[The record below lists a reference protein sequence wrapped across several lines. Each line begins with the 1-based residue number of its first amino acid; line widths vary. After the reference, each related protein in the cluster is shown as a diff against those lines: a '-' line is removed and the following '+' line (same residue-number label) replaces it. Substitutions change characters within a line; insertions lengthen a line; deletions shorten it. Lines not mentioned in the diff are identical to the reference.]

1 MKNIRTIKQVCL
13 IVAGTLLS
21 VQMAQ
26 ASMFQIADVA
36 SWDTLNMRAQPG
48 ASASVVGKIPAN
60 GQNIRHLGK
69 QVKVGNTTWVNIIWQ
84 GRNGWVSSRYIR
96 PMPASSAAA
105 PASSAAPQ
113 APASRNTASAQP
125 PAAQPQAVTAVRP
138 TTARTPAASNSKGKW
153 VLECGDRSP
162 FWRVVV
168 HPKALEVNKHGQA
181 IGMLPITYEKQDRN
195 RWNTA
200 MKTVLKASNGPFSTN
215 MTIKYTKQCDYTLRN
230 ERVHYW
236 VEANLGGDVFKGC
249 CRAVRIE

>member
-1 MKNIRTIKQVCL
+1 MKSIRTIKQVCL
-13 IVAGTLLS
+13 TVAGTLLS
-21 VQMAQ
+21 FQMAH
-26 ASMFQIADVA
+26 ASMFQIDGVA
-36 SWDTLNMRAQPG
+36 SWDSLNMRAKPG
-48 ASASVVGKIPAN
+48 TSASVVGKIPAN

-69 QVKVGNTTWVNIIWQ
+69 QVKVGNTTWVNVIWQ

-96 PMPASSAAA
+96 PMPAAQA
-105 PASSAAPQ
+105 PAPRPA
-113 APASRNTASAQP
+113 APASRNTAAAQP
-125 PAAQPQAVTAVRP
+125 PAAQPQPATAIRP
-138 TTARTPAASNSKGKW
+138 TTARTPAVSNSKGKW

-168 HPKALEVNKHGQA
+168 HPKTLDVNKHGQA

-200 MKTVLKASNGPFSTN
+200 MKTVLKATNGPFRTD
-215 MTIKYTKQCDYTLRN
+215 MTIKYTKQCNYTLRN

-236 VEANLGGDVFKGC
+236 VEANLNGDVFKGC